1 MLWAGLLWAGAE
13 VIMAPLL
20 GAAVFSTALG
30 GLPAALRAL
39 SGYLVYGATLGSI
52 AGAPTPAA
60 RQTASAR

>member
-1 MLWAGLLWAGAE
+1 
-13 VIMAPLL
+13 MAPLL
-20 GAAVFSTALG
+20 GAAVFSTALV

-39 SGYLVYGATLGSI
+39 SGYLVYGGTLGSI